1 MEERSP
7 SPAIRLL
14 TAVRLSLTCVPAA
27 FRFDAPV
34 DNRPSPASFSC
45 AIPLFRESAPVLSCA
60 APAFAVWA
68 PDSTAA
74 APAISLSA
82 SPAKVEELADAASE
96 ILPAAPSRVDAMAF
110 KDS

>member
-1 MEERSP
+1 M
-7 SPAIRLL
+7 
-14 TAVRLSLTCVPAA
+14 
-27 FRFDAPV
+27 
-34 DNRPSPASFSC
+34 
-45 AIPLFRESAPVLSCA
+45 LSCA